1 MLLVTNMS
9 MAMSLLDS
17 LLIYVL
23 IKCSQLIIIMLLIT
37 NMLLQGHIP
46 FGQLIHL
53 CFDLMQL
60 VYYFMQLG
68 GDGA

>member
-1 MLLVTNMS
+1 

-53 CFDLMQL
+53 CFDAISLL
-60 VYYFMQLG
+60 FH
-68 GDGA
+68 AAWW